1 MGSIGMVATL
11 SPSVSAVL
19 SAVERNL
26 RKMLETTTGSFNIG
40 GLSQEEFRAFKAEYR
55 TQPAA
60 GFIDGNLLETL
71 LVLDKEDIAR
81 VLQGTSE
88 YEAITSHSQE
98 EVMRLVEELQR
109 MH

>member
-1 MGSIGMVATL
+1 MVATL
-11 SPSVSAVL
+11 PQSTSTTL
-19 SAVERNL
+19 STVERNL
-26 RKMLETTTGSFNIG
+26 RKVLESSDGNYNIG

-60 GFIDGNLLETL
+60 GFIDGMLLETL
-71 LVLDKEDIAR
+71 LALDERELDT

-88 YEAITSHSQE
+88 YEKLSVGKAEIVQ
-98 EVMRLVEELQR
+98 LVEELQR